1 MKPENGTAEDRMLDS
16 TLLSWQIQAPL
27 PRRFREQVWQ
37 RITREEARGPLA
49 AWQQVAGWIS
59 QALARPSLAV
69 GYVTLLLFL
78 GLVAGYWQARA
89 ENERSLEDLSS
100 RYVQMIDPYQPSR
113 H

>member
-16 TLLSWQIQAPL
+16 TLRTWQIQAPL
-27 PRRFREQVWQ
+27 PPRFREQVWQ
-37 RITREEARGPLA
+37 RITREEARAPLA
-49 AWQQVAGWIS
+49 VWQQVAGWIS